1 MMTDGFLN
9 ILKPPGMSSHDVVA
23 FVRRLFQIKKVGHA
37 GTLDPAAAGVLPVAL
52 GKATRLIEYM
62 ADADKAYRTELT
74 FGVKTDSGDDTG
86 KPVEI
91 LADFTMPD
99 EAALK
104 KALMRFEGE
113 IEQVPPMY
121 SAIKLHGQKLCDLA
135 RQGIVLERPK
145 RQVRIYTLKLLKCY
159 PNKIL
164 FDVSCSKGTYI
175 RSLCMDIGDMLR
187 IPATMSFLIRTR
199 VGNFGADDAVTL
211 EELAMQQDAALLPI
225 DSVILHLMPVYLSAE
240 QALAFQQGRKLRWSD
255 VGVGSTATV
264 RVYDDRKTFIGI
276 GSADGHKIVP
286 EKVFVR

>member
-1 MMTDGFLN
+1 MTDGFLN

-86 KPVEI
+86 KPVEV

-104 KALMRFEGE
+104 AALMRFEGE

-145 RQVRIYTLKLLKCY
+145 RQVRIYALKLLKCY
-159 PNKIL
+159 PDKIL
-164 FDVSCSKGTYI
+164 FDVHCSKGTYI

-187 IPATMSFLIRTR
+187 IPATMSFLIRTQ
-199 VGNFGADDAVTL
+199 VGSFGADDAVTL
-211 EELAMQQDAALLPI
+211 EELAVQRDAALLPI

-240 QALAFQQGRKLRWSD
+240 QALAFQQGRKLRWLD
-255 VGVGSTATV
+255 AGIGSTATV

-276 GSADGHKIVP
+276 GSADGYRIVP